1 MVVTGPP
8 LLRSPPR
15 NPGSPLT
22 RHLALDLVGAPPGT
36 TRCVLI
42 GARFGRPPNGYEVR
56 DRRTSGAAVG
66 TSCMSRA
73 VRTAHVDLSVHT
85 YATMLVE
92 PDHEQPALQ
101 RAPSPAASQMGIERI
116 RTDVTAPHDLD
127 LARVVACAG
136 QPSPLSDVV
145 GSEFLWPP
153 PRRTNERA
161 NDACTRKSG
170 RDCAAGARPLP
181 PLRRV
186 SPAADHCDHGGHGRP
201 RRSTRTWPTMTDR
214 IRLAR
219 RAVHSGLP
227 NHQVAPASDVCAK

>member
-73 VRTAHVDLSVHT
+73 VCTAHVDLSVRT
-85 YATMLVE
+85 YATKLVE
-92 PDHEQPALQ
+92 PDDEHPELQ
-101 RAPSPAASQMGIERI
+101 QAPSPAASQRGTERI

-127 LARVVACAG
+127 
-136 QPSPLSDVV
+136 
-145 GSEFLWPP
+145 
-153 PRRTNERA
+153 T
-161 NDACTRKSG
+161 
-170 RDCAAGARPLP
+170 
-181 PLRRV
+181 
-186 SPAADHCDHGGHGRP
+186 
-201 RRSTRTWPTMTDR
+201 
-214 IRLAR
+214 R
-219 RAVHSGLP
+219 RAW
-227 NHQVAPASDVCAK
+227 